1 MNDDINIVVFA
12 NLPPKSGITLV
23 SAQTNIV
30 FARAEFPQS
39 SLVFA
44 LASTSLCERTFK
56 GEVDRKLLGLGV
68 LTMQRSWTGKNVD
81 LALLGERIEVFL
93 KDKGFKIKKDWS
105 ASEYT
110 FSARPQRGVGI
121 LERVIVRILGD
132 SNDFLID
139 FSTSGHSR
147 SAVKLGFITTMFG
160 GGSLILRGLKS
171 QEALEKLEK
180 DFWLYMEE
188 SVTRLINSAS

>member
-1 MNDDINIVVFA
+1 
-12 NLPPKSGITLV
+12 
-23 SAQTNIV
+23 
-30 FARAEFPQS
+30 
-39 SLVFA
+39 
-44 LASTSLCERTFK
+44 
-56 GEVDRKLLGLGV
+56 
-68 LTMQRSWTGKNVD
+68 MQRSWTGKNVD

-93 KDKGFKIKKDWS
+93 KDKGFKIRKDWS

-110 FSARPQRGVGI
+110 FSARPQRRVGI
-121 LERVIVRILGD
+121 LEHVIVRILGD

-139 FSTSGHSR
+139 FSTSGRSR